1 MEKHSSIII
10 NEEDLAHEEDILR
23 NSYSISHWLRY
34 IDRKKDSSS
43 NDIVNLLYERA
54 LKLMP
59 GSYKL
64 WYGYLKL
71 RIKQTNSLSILDPIV
86 NETNNCF
93 ERSLVFMHKMP
104 RIWIEYL
111 QFLMSQCDLTRT
123 RRTFD
128 RSLQALPI
136 TQHNRIWPLYLKF
149 VKSHNLPE
157 TSIRIYRRYL
167 MLLPEEA
174 EDFIDYLI
182 SIERW
187 DEAALKLTEIVND
200 EHFVSKQG
208 RSKHQLWTELAEILC
223 RHPDRIHS
231 LDVDAII
238 REGIKRYVDQQG
250 KLWISLAEYYTR
262 SGLFDKARDIFE
274 EALAS
279 IKTVRDFSQIFDAYT
294 QSEEKLIQVRM
305 NQSNLNE
312 EDEIDLDLRMIRYE
326 DIIERRPLLLNNVA
340 LRQNP
345 HNVEEWLKRV
355 KLLEN
360 KPTEIVDVYSD
371 AVQTVQAKHAIGK
384 YYLLWVK
391 FAQFYEANGQLEDAR
406 LIFEKAVT
414 VDYVKVE
421 DLANVWCEYVEMEVR
436 NNNFELAL
444 KLMQRAVSV
453 PSKRTTTSYYDQSE
467 SVQNR
472 LYKSLK
478 IWSMYADLE
487 ESFGTF
493 ESTKA
498 VYDKI
503 IELKI
508 VTPQMIINYGLFLE
522 ENDYFEESFK
532 AYEKGISL
540 FRWPNVYDIW
550 NTYLTKFLQRYRG
563 SKLERIRDLFE
574 QCLEYC
580 PSKYCKHFF
589 FLYAKC
595 EEEYGL
601 ARNAT
606 TIYDRATKKVPSN
619 ERMEV
624 FNIFIRKVAEMFGV
638 THTRSIYE
646 KAIDMLP
653 DSEAREM
660 CLKFADLERKL
671 GEIDR
676 ARAIYAHCSQICDPR
691 TATRFWNAWKDFEIK
706 HGNEDTVREMLRIK
720 RSVMATF
727 NTQVNFMSAQMMASA
742 FHQQQDNKESTNK
755 MNDLENQA
763 QANQSDGSEIIKNAV
778 QFVKSD
784 SSTVNN
790 GGNRVNDIIVSSD
803 QANPD
808 EINLDDDE
816 DLDAEQTDDDD
827 ENDDDEQQSSS
838 KKTKLSEI
846 EQKMVPKEVFG
857 SLRNDDDDDDD

>member
-1 MEKHSSIII
+1 
-10 NEEDLAHEEDILR
+10 
-23 NSYSISHWLRY
+23 
-34 IDRKKDSSS
+34 
-43 NDIVNLLYERA
+43 
-54 LKLMP
+54 MP

-64 WYGYLKL
+64 WYSYLKL
-71 RIKQTNSLSILDPIV
+71 RVKQTSSLSIFDPLV
-86 NETNNCF
+86 KDSNNCF

-111 QFLMSQCDLTRT
+111 QFLISQCDLTKT

-128 RSLQALPI
+128 RALQALPI

-157 TSIRIYRRYL
+157 TSIRVYRRYL
-167 MLLPEEA
+167 MLSPEEA

-223 RHPDRIHS
+223 RHPGEIHS
-231 LDVDAII
+231 LNVDVII

-274 EALAS
+274 EALAN

-294 QSEEKLIQVRM
+294 QSEEKLIQIRM
-305 NQSNLNE
+305 NQENLSE
-312 EDEIDLDLRMIRYE
+312 DDEIELDLRMIRYE

-360 KPTEIVDVYSD
+360 KPAEIVEVYSD
-371 AVQTVQAKHAIGK
+371 AVQTVQAKQAIGK

-391 FAQFYEANGQLEDAR
+391 FAQFYESNGQLEDAR

-414 VDYVKVE
+414 VEYVKVE
-421 DLANVWCEYVEMEVR
+421 DLANVWCEWVEMEVR
-436 NNNFELAL
+436 NNNFETAL
-444 KLMQRAVSV
+444 KLMQRAVSI
-453 PSKRTTTSYYDQSE
+453 PTRKTSYYDQSE

-508 VTPQMIINYGLFLE
+508 VTPQIIINYGLFLE
-522 ENDYFEESFK
+522 ENGYFEESFK
-532 AYEKGISL
+532 AYEKGIAL
-540 FRWPNVYDIW
+540 FRWPNVFDIW
-550 NTYLTKFLQRYRG
+550 NTYLTKFLRRYKG

-580 PSKYCKHFF
+580 PATYCKHFF

-606 TIYDRATKKVPSN
+606 TIYDRATKKVPSS

-624 FNIFIRKVAEMFGV
+624 FNIFIRKAAEMFGV

-646 KAIDMLP
+646 KAIEMLP
-653 DSEAREM
+653 DAEAREM

-691 TATRFWNAWKDFEIK
+691 TATTFWNAWKDFEIK

-742 FHQQQDNKESTNK
+742 FHQQDKEQNNK
-755 MNDLENQA
+755 MNDLENIA
-763 QANQSDGSEIIKNAV
+763 AEANQQTKQEIKNAV

-784 SSTVNN
+784 SATNN
-790 GGNRVNDIIVSSD
+790 GNKMNETIIITD
-803 QANPD
+803 TANPD

-816 DLDAEQTDDDD
+816 DLDAEQSDGDED
-827 ENDDDEQQSSS
+827 ENGHSS
-838 KKTKLSEI
+838 KTKLT
-846 EQKMVPKEVFG
+846 G
-857 SLRNDDDDDDD
+857 NYN

>member
-1 MEKHSSIII
+1 
-10 NEEDLAHEEDILR
+10 
-23 NSYSISHWLRY
+23 
-34 IDRKKDSSS
+34 
-43 NDIVNLLYERA
+43 
-54 LKLMP
+54 
-59 GSYKL
+59 
-64 WYGYLKL
+64 
-71 RIKQTNSLSILDPIV
+71 
-86 NETNNCF
+86 
-93 ERSLVFMHKMP
+93 MP

-111 QFLMSQCDLTRT
+111 QFLMSQCDLTKT

-149 VKSHNLPE
+149 IKSHNLPE

-223 RHPDRIHS
+223 RHPDEIHS

-274 EALAS
+274 EALAN

-294 QSEEKLIQVRM
+294 QSEEKLIQIRM
-305 NQSNLNE
+305 NQENLSE
-312 EDEIDLDLRMIRYE
+312 EDEIELDLRMIRYE
-326 DIIERRPLLLNNVA
+326 DIIERRPLLLNSVA

-345 HNVEEWLKRV
+345 HNVEEWLKKV

-360 KPTEIVDVYSD
+360 KPTEIVEVYSD
-371 AVQTVQAKHAIGK
+371 AVQTVQAKQAIGK

-391 FAQFYEANGQLEDAR
+391 FAQFYEDNGQLEDAR
-406 LIFEKAVT
+406 VIFEKAVT
-414 VDYVKVE
+414 VEYVKVE
-421 DLANVWCEYVEMEVR
+421 DLANVWCEWVEMELR
-436 NNNFELAL
+436 NNNFEMAL
-444 KLMQRAVSV
+444 KLMQRAVSI
-453 PSKRTTTSYYDQSE
+453 PTKKTSYYDQNE

-522 ENDYFEESFK
+522 ENGYFEESFK
-532 AYEKGISL
+532 AYEKGIAL
-540 FRWPNVYDIW
+540 FRWPNVFDIW
-550 NTYLTKFLQRYRG
+550 NTYLTKFLRRYKG

-580 PSKYCKHFF
+580 PAKYCKHFF

-606 TIYDRATKKVPSN
+606 TIYDRATKKVPPS

-624 FNIFIRKVAEMFGV
+624 FNIFVRKVAEMFGV

-646 KAIDMLP
+646 KAIEMLP
-653 DSEAREM
+653 DAEAREM

-691 TATRFWNAWKDFEIK
+691 TATTFWNAWKDFEIK

-742 FHQQQDNKESTNK
+742 FHQQDKEHELNK
-755 MNDLENQA
+755 MNDLENIA
-763 QANQSDGSEIIKNAV
+763 AEANQQKMPEIKNAV

-784 SSTVNN
+784 SSKINN
-790 GGNRVNDIIVSSD
+790 GG
-803 QANPD
+803 
-808 EINLDDDE
+808 
-816 DLDAEQTDDDD
+816 
-827 ENDDDEQQSSS
+827 
-838 KKTKLSEI
+838 
-846 EQKMVPKEVFG
+846 
-857 SLRNDDDDDDD
+857 

>member
-1 MEKHSSIII
+1 MNLFLHTHTQS
-10 NEEDLAHEEDILR
+10 EEDLAHEEDILR
-23 NSYSISHWLRY
+23 NSYSIKHWLRY
-34 IDRKKDSSS
+34 IDHKKESS
-43 NDIVNLLYERA
+43 NNVVNLLYERA

-64 WYGYLKL
+64 WYSYLKL
-71 RIKQTNSLSILDPIV
+71 RIKQTSSLSIFDPLV
-86 NETNNCF
+86 KDSNNCF

-111 QFLMSQCDLTRT
+111 QFLISQCDLTKT

-128 RSLQALPI
+128 RALQALPI

-157 TSIRIYRRYL
+157 TSIRVYRRYL
-167 MLLPEEA
+167 MLSPEEA

-223 RHPDRIHS
+223 RHPGEIHS
-231 LDVDAII
+231 LNVDVII

-274 EALAS
+274 EALAN

-294 QSEEKLIQVRM
+294 QSEEKLIQIRM
-305 NQSNLNE
+305 NQENLSE
-312 EDEIDLDLRMIRYE
+312 DDEIELDLRMIRYE

-360 KPTEIVDVYSD
+360 KPAEIVEVYSD
-371 AVQTVQAKHAIGK
+371 AVQTVQAKQAIGK

-391 FAQFYEANGQLEDAR
+391 FAQFYESNGQLEDAR

-414 VDYVKVE
+414 VEYVKVE
-421 DLANVWCEYVEMEVR
+421 DLANVWCEWVEMEVR
-436 NNNFELAL
+436 NNNFETAL
-444 KLMQRAVSV
+444 KLMQRAVSI
-453 PSKRTTTSYYDQSE
+453 PTRKTSYYDQSE

-508 VTPQMIINYGLFLE
+508 VTPQIIINYGLFLE
-522 ENDYFEESFK
+522 ENGYFEESFK
-532 AYEKGISL
+532 AYEKGIAL
-540 FRWPNVYDIW
+540 FRWPNVFDIW
-550 NTYLTKFLQRYRG
+550 NTYLTKFLRRYKG

-580 PSKYCKHFF
+580 PATYCKHFF

-606 TIYDRATKKVPSN
+606 TIYDRATKKVPSS

-624 FNIFIRKVAEMFGV
+624 FNIFIRKAAEMFGV

-646 KAIDMLP
+646 KAIEMLP
-653 DSEAREM
+653 DAEAREM

-691 TATRFWNAWKDFEIK
+691 TATTFWNAWKDFEIK

-742 FHQQQDNKESTNK
+742 FHQQDKEQNNK
-755 MNDLENQA
+755 MNDLENIA
-763 QANQSDGSEIIKNAV
+763 AEANQQTKQEIKNAV

-784 SSTVNN
+784 SATNN
-790 GGNRVNDIIVSSD
+790 GNKMNETIIITD
-803 QANPD
+803 TANPD

-816 DLDAEQTDDDD
+816 DLDAEQSDGDED
-827 ENDDDEQQSSS
+827 ENGQSS
-838 KKTKLSEI
+838 KTKLT
-846 EQKMVPKEVFG
+846 G
-857 SLRNDDDDDDD
+857 NYN

>member
-1 MEKHSSIII
+1 MNLFLHTHTQS
-10 NEEDLAHEEDILR
+10 EEDLAHEEDILR
-23 NSYSISHWLRY
+23 NSYSIKHWLRY
-34 IDRKKDSSS
+34 IDHKKESS
-43 NDIVNLLYERA
+43 NNVVNLLYERA

-64 WYGYLKL
+64 WYSYLKL
-71 RIKQTNSLSILDPIV
+71 RIKQTSSLSIFDPLV
-86 NETNNCF
+86 KDSNNCF

-111 QFLMSQCDLTRT
+111 QFLISQCDLTKT

-128 RSLQALPI
+128 RALQALPI

-157 TSIRIYRRYL
+157 TSIRVYRRYL
-167 MLLPEEA
+167 MLSPEEA

-223 RHPDRIHS
+223 RHPGEIHS
-231 LDVDAII
+231 LNVDVII

-274 EALAS
+274 EALAN

-294 QSEEKLIQVRM
+294 QSEEKLIQIRM
-305 NQSNLNE
+305 NQENLSE
-312 EDEIDLDLRMIRYE
+312 DDEIELDLRMIRYE

-360 KPTEIVDVYSD
+360 KPAEIVEVYSD
-371 AVQTVQAKHAIGK
+371 AVQTVQAKQAIGK

-391 FAQFYEANGQLEDAR
+391 FAQFYESNGQLEDAR

-414 VDYVKVE
+414 VEYVKVE
-421 DLANVWCEYVEMEVR
+421 DLANVWCEWVEMEVR
-436 NNNFELAL
+436 NNNFETAL
-444 KLMQRAVSV
+444 KLMQRAVSI
-453 PSKRTTTSYYDQSE
+453 PTRKTSYYDQSE

-508 VTPQMIINYGLFLE
+508 VTPQIIINYGLFLE
-522 ENDYFEESFK
+522 ENGYFEESFK
-532 AYEKGISL
+532 AYEKGIAL
-540 FRWPNVYDIW
+540 FRWPNVFDIW
-550 NTYLTKFLQRYRG
+550 NTYLTKFLRRYKG

-580 PSKYCKHFF
+580 PATYCKHFF

-606 TIYDRATKKVPSN
+606 TIYDRATKKVPSS

-624 FNIFIRKVAEMFGV
+624 FNIFIRKAAEMFGV

-646 KAIDMLP
+646 KAIEMLP
-653 DSEAREM
+653 DAEAREM

-691 TATRFWNAWKDFEIK
+691 TATTFWNAWKDFEIK

-742 FHQQQDNKESTNK
+742 FHQQDKEQNNK
-755 MNDLENQA
+755 MNDLENIA
-763 QANQSDGSEIIKNAV
+763 AEANQQTKQEIKNAV

-784 SSTVNN
+784 SATNN
-790 GGNRVNDIIVSSD
+790 GNKMNETIIITD
-803 QANPD
+803 TANPD

-816 DLDAEQTDDDD
+816 DLDAEQSDGDED
-827 ENDDDEQQSSS
+827 ENGQSS
-838 KKTKLSEI
+838 KTKLA
-846 EQKMVPKEVFG
+846 G
-857 SLRNDDDDDDD
+857 NYN

>member
-1 MEKHSSIII
+1 
-10 NEEDLAHEEDILR
+10 
-23 NSYSISHWLRY
+23 
-34 IDRKKDSSS
+34 
-43 NDIVNLLYERA
+43 
-54 LKLMP
+54 MP

-64 WYGYLKL
+64 WYSYLKL
-71 RIKQTNSLSILDPIV
+71 RIKQTSSLSIFDPLV
-86 NETNNCF
+86 KDSNNCF

-111 QFLMSQCDLTRT
+111 QFLISQCDLTKT

-128 RSLQALPI
+128 RALQALPI

-157 TSIRIYRRYL
+157 TSIRVYRRYL
-167 MLLPEEA
+167 MLSPEEA

-223 RHPDRIHS
+223 RHPGEIHS
-231 LDVDAII
+231 LNVDVII

-274 EALAS
+274 EALAN

-294 QSEEKLIQVRM
+294 QSEEKLIQIRM
-305 NQSNLNE
+305 NQENLSE
-312 EDEIDLDLRMIRYE
+312 DDEIELDLRMIRYE

-360 KPTEIVDVYSD
+360 KPAEIVEVYSD
-371 AVQTVQAKHAIGK
+371 AVQTVQAKQAIGK

-391 FAQFYEANGQLEDAR
+391 FAQFYESNGQLEDAR

-414 VDYVKVE
+414 VEYVKVE
-421 DLANVWCEYVEMEVR
+421 DLANVWCEWVEMEVR
-436 NNNFELAL
+436 NNNFETAL
-444 KLMQRAVSV
+444 KLMQRAVSI
-453 PSKRTTTSYYDQSE
+453 PTRKTSYYDQSE

-508 VTPQMIINYGLFLE
+508 VTPQIIINYGLFLE
-522 ENDYFEESFK
+522 ENGYFEESFK
-532 AYEKGISL
+532 AYEKGIAL
-540 FRWPNVYDIW
+540 FRWPNVFDIW
-550 NTYLTKFLQRYRG
+550 NTYLTKFLRRYKG

-580 PSKYCKHFF
+580 PATYCKHFF

-606 TIYDRATKKVPSN
+606 TIYDRATKKVPSS

-624 FNIFIRKVAEMFGV
+624 FNIFIRKAAEMFGV

-646 KAIDMLP
+646 KAIEMLP
-653 DSEAREM
+653 DAEAREM

-691 TATRFWNAWKDFEIK
+691 TATTFWNAWKDFEIK

-742 FHQQQDNKESTNK
+742 FHQQDKEQNNK
-755 MNDLENQA
+755 MNDLENIA
-763 QANQSDGSEIIKNAV
+763 AEANQQTKQEIKNAV

-784 SSTVNN
+784 SATNN
-790 GGNRVNDIIVSSD
+790 GNKMNETIIITD
-803 QANPD
+803 TANPD

-816 DLDAEQTDDDD
+816 DLDAEQSDGDED
-827 ENDDDEQQSSS
+827 ENGQSS
-838 KKTKLSEI
+838 KTKLT
-846 EQKMVPKEVFG
+846 G
-857 SLRNDDDDDDD
+857 NYN

>member
-1 MEKHSSIII
+1 MDNDTEKNSSIVIS
-10 NEEDLAHEEDILR
+10 EEDLAHEEDILR
-23 NSYSISHWLRY
+23 NSYSIKHWLRY
-34 IDRKKDSSS
+34 IDHKKESS
-43 NDIVNLLYERA
+43 NNVVNLLYERA

-64 WYGYLKL
+64 WYSYLKL
-71 RIKQTNSLSILDPIV
+71 RIKQTSSLSIFDPLV
-86 NETNNCF
+86 KDSNNCF

-111 QFLMSQCDLTRT
+111 QFLISQCDLTKT

-128 RSLQALPI
+128 RALQALPI

-157 TSIRIYRRYL
+157 TSIRVYRRYL
-167 MLLPEEA
+167 MLSPEEA

-223 RHPDRIHS
+223 RHPGEIHS
-231 LDVDAII
+231 LNVDVII

-274 EALAS
+274 EALAN

-294 QSEEKLIQVRM
+294 QSEEKLIQIRM
-305 NQSNLNE
+305 NQENLSE
-312 EDEIDLDLRMIRYE
+312 DDEIELDLRMIRYE

-360 KPTEIVDVYSD
+360 KPAEIVEVYSD
-371 AVQTVQAKHAIGK
+371 AVQTVQAKQAIGK

-391 FAQFYEANGQLEDAR
+391 FAQFYESNGQLEDAR

-414 VDYVKVE
+414 VEYVKVE
-421 DLANVWCEYVEMEVR
+421 DLANVWCEWVEMEVR
-436 NNNFELAL
+436 NNNFETAL
-444 KLMQRAVSV
+444 KLMQRAVSI
-453 PSKRTTTSYYDQSE
+453 PTRKTSYYDQSE

-508 VTPQMIINYGLFLE
+508 VTPQIIINYGLFLE
-522 ENDYFEESFK
+522 ENGYFEESFK
-532 AYEKGISL
+532 AYEKGIAL
-540 FRWPNVYDIW
+540 FRWPNVFDIW
-550 NTYLTKFLQRYRG
+550 NTYLTKFLRRYKG

-580 PSKYCKHFF
+580 PATYCKHFF

-606 TIYDRATKKVPSN
+606 TIYDRATKKVPSS

-624 FNIFIRKVAEMFGV
+624 FNIFIRKAAEMFGV

-646 KAIDMLP
+646 KAIEMLP
-653 DSEAREM
+653 DAEAREM

-691 TATRFWNAWKDFEIK
+691 TATTFWNAWKDFEIK

-742 FHQQQDNKESTNK
+742 FHQQDKEQNNK
-755 MNDLENQA
+755 MNDLENIA
-763 QANQSDGSEIIKNAV
+763 AEANQQTKQEIKNAV

-784 SSTVNN
+784 SATNN
-790 GGNRVNDIIVSSD
+790 GNKMNETIIITD
-803 QANPD
+803 TANPD

-816 DLDAEQTDDDD
+816 DLDAEQSDGDED
-827 ENDDDEQQSSS
+827 ENGQSS
-838 KKTKLSEI
+838 KTKLTEI

-857 SLRNDDDDDDD
+857 GLRNDDDDD

>member
-1 MEKHSSIII
+1 MDNDTEKNSSIVIS
-10 NEEDLAHEEDILR
+10 EEDLAHEEDILR
-23 NSYSISHWLRY
+23 NSYSIKHWLRY
-34 IDRKKDSSS
+34 IDHKKESS
-43 NDIVNLLYERA
+43 NNVVNLLYERA

-64 WYGYLKL
+64 WYSYLKL
-71 RIKQTNSLSILDPIV
+71 RVKQTSSLSIFDPLV
-86 NETNNCF
+86 KDSNNCF

-111 QFLMSQCDLTRT
+111 QFLISQCDLTKT

-128 RSLQALPI
+128 RALQALPI

-157 TSIRIYRRYL
+157 TSIRVYRRYL
-167 MLLPEEA
+167 MLSPEEA

-223 RHPDRIHS
+223 RHPGEIHS
-231 LDVDAII
+231 LNVDVII

-274 EALAS
+274 EALAN

-294 QSEEKLIQVRM
+294 QSEEKLIQIRM
-305 NQSNLNE
+305 NQENLSE
-312 EDEIDLDLRMIRYE
+312 DDEIELDLRMIRYE

-360 KPTEIVDVYSD
+360 KPAEIVEVYSD
-371 AVQTVQAKHAIGK
+371 AVQTVQAKQAIGK

-391 FAQFYEANGQLEDAR
+391 FAQFYESNGQLEDAR

-414 VDYVKVE
+414 VEYVKVE
-421 DLANVWCEYVEMEVR
+421 DLANVWCEWVEMEVR
-436 NNNFELAL
+436 NNNFETAL
-444 KLMQRAVSV
+444 KLMQRAVSI
-453 PSKRTTTSYYDQSE
+453 PTRKTSYYDQSE

-508 VTPQMIINYGLFLE
+508 VTPQIIINYGLFLE
-522 ENDYFEESFK
+522 ENGYFEESFK
-532 AYEKGISL
+532 AYEKGIAL
-540 FRWPNVYDIW
+540 FRWPNVFDIW
-550 NTYLTKFLQRYRG
+550 NTYLTKFLRRYKG

-580 PSKYCKHFF
+580 PATYCKHFF

-606 TIYDRATKKVPSN
+606 TIYDRATKKVPSS

-624 FNIFIRKVAEMFGV
+624 FNIFIRKAAEMFGV

-646 KAIDMLP
+646 KAIEMLP
-653 DSEAREM
+653 DAEAREM

-691 TATRFWNAWKDFEIK
+691 TATTFWNAWKDFEIK

-742 FHQQQDNKESTNK
+742 FHQQDKEQNNK
-755 MNDLENQA
+755 MNDLENIA
-763 QANQSDGSEIIKNAV
+763 AEANQQTKQEIKNAV

-784 SSTVNN
+784 SATNN
-790 GGNRVNDIIVSSD
+790 GNKMNETIIITD
-803 QANPD
+803 TANPD

-816 DLDAEQTDDDD
+816 DLDAEQSDGDED
-827 ENDDDEQQSSS
+827 ENGQSS
-838 KKTKLSEI
+838 KTKLTEI

-857 SLRNDDDDDDD
+857 GLRNDDDDD